1 MAAGRSSQGDG
12 GGTVPRQEAQEL
24 HNFGAEPAANFRAND
39 LFFFSLFP
47 SRIAHSN
54 TAQNKHPRLY
64 TPASLHHPILAAKM
78 RGGVEL
84 KWPRAGRFYDYVGIL
99 S

>member
-39 LFFFSLFP
+39 LFFFQLVPITHRPLQHGAKQTSP
-47 SRIAHSN
+47 
-54 TAQNKHPRLY
+54 
-64 TPASLHHPILAAKM
+64 SLHTSIFTSPHS
-78 RGGVEL
+78 G
-84 KWPRAGRFYDYVGIL
+84 